1 MIPGLSIV
9 FEAPC
14 AETKGR
20 QALDSVRQRE
30 TLSVLCKL
38 LLVDLGL
45 DSQKIQNLIL
55 RINKSQ
61 LKHAT
66 ITNNVKFYEKG
77 SESFINAST
86 AKLHNWD
93 PESLCNDD
101 KRK

>member
-20 QALDSVRQRE
+20 QALESVRQRE
-30 TLSVLCKL
+30 TLGVLCEL